1 MSTNSKSYL
10 VKLGSAIEHKLSQS
24 SDPIPGIQLSKS
36 LKLKQLVKAK
46 SPVNFEK
53 ALIRIGHSSIAIDN
67 GTDYGYCYIIY
78 TS

>member
-1 MSTNSKSYL
+1 L
-10 VKLGSAIEHKLSQS
+10 AKLGTAIELKLSQS
-24 SDPIPGIQLSKS
+24 SDPIPGIQPSKS
-36 LKLKQLVKAK
+36 LKLKQPVKAK

-53 ALIRIGHSSIAIDN
+53 TSTRIGHSSIAIDN